1 LAAAAFRLLWLLA
14 IVRILEDGNLL
25 DDQLLARY
33 SAWANKAEAF
43 ARIAGTEKLLAE
55 TDPERNE
62 RMVGDEE

>member
-1 LAAAAFRLLWLLA
+1 MWKLL
-14 IVRILEDGNLL
+14 N
-25 DDQLLARY
+25 DQLLARY

-62 RMVGDEE
+62 RMVGNEERVSMCPCIKYQ